1 MQFTQANAREF
12 LTLAGV
18 FHGTSEWDDDPKWD
32 QTLNLNDA
40 FYYACSDGEY
50 VEDEELPRLAELFW
64 RYGNIGLEY
73 WVLEEKRGGEVPEFL
88 DVRRQIEFVKN
99 EEAIRKEVPSSA
111 KRAYLQ
117 REYTIGKAVS
127 SDSKTQNTAS

>member
-1 MQFTQANAREF
+1 MQFTEANAREF

-18 FHGTSEWDDDPKWD
+18 FFGRDEWDDDPKWD

-40 FYYACSDGEY
+40 FCWASSDGEY
-50 VEDEELPRLAELFW
+50 VEDAELPRVAELFW
-64 RYGNIGLEY
+64 RYGYTGIEY
-73 WVLEEKRGGEVPEFL
+73 WVLEEKRGGEIPEFL

-99 EEAIRKEVPSSA
+99 EEAIRKEEPSSS

-117 REYTIGKAVS
+117 REYTIGKAG
-127 SDSKTQNTAS
+127 T